1 MAEEGIRMPGHPM
14 RRQDK
19 AITDPGEL
27 EAVLHGQRLVTL
39 AMCKDGEPYLVTMDF
54 GYDPEVRAIF
64 FHCADAGK
72 KLEFLRA
79 NPRVWGQVVEDLGYI
94 PGECD
99 HAYRSVHFSGSVE
112 LLAVPNDKRAALHL
126 LLRKFEPEAD
136 VAKRTE
142 MVERSLAKVVVGK
155 VRIEEMIGKKSVP
168 SEK

>member
-1 MAEEGIRMPGHPM
+1 MPGYHM

-27 EAVLHGQRLVTL
+27 EAVLLRQKLVTL
-39 AMCKDGEPYLVTMDF
+39 AMCRDGEPYLVTMDF
-54 GYDPEVRAIF
+54 GYDPDDRAIY
-64 FHCADAGK
+64 FHCADEGK

-79 NPRVWGQVVEDLGYI
+79 NPRIWGQVVEDLGYI

-99 HAYRSVHFSGSVE
+99 HAYRSVQFSGSVE

-126 LLRKFEPEAD
+126 LMRKFEPEAD

-142 MVERSLAKVVVGK
+142 TVERSLAKVVVGR
-155 VRIEEMIGKKSVP
+155 VVIEDATGKRSVP
-168 SEK
+168 KEGD

>member
-1 MAEEGIRMPGHPM
+1 MPGYHM

-19 AITDPGEL
+19 AITDPGEM
-27 EAVLHGQRLVTL
+27 EAVLLGQKLVTL
-39 AMCKDGEPYLVTMDF
+39 AMCRDGEPYLVTMDF
-54 GYDPEVRAIF
+54 GYDPEVRAIY

-72 KLEFLRA
+72 KLELLRA
-79 NPRVWGQVVEDLGYI
+79 NPRVWGQVVEDLGYV

-99 HAYRSVHFSGSVE
+99 HSYRSVQFSGSVE

-142 MVERSLAKVVVGK
+142 MVEKSLAKVVVGK
-155 VRIEEMIGKKSVP
+155 VRIEAISGKKSVP
-168 SEK
+168 SKQ